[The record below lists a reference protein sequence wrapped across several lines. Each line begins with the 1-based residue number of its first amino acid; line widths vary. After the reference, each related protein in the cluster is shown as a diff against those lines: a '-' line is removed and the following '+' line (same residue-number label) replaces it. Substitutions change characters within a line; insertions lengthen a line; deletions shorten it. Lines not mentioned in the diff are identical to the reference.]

1 MKKLK
6 KSAVVIPALA
16 RIAVT
21 AAASVSGTVAWFTA
35 TREATVTGGTFLA
48 GTNEGDLVITAT
60 DGKGVET
67 PTSADPNTQ
76 TITVQDGVKL
86 LDASYGG
93 AALTTT
99 TGTPTPFWTNV
110 EEGEPEYG
118 TNDYKAVPQQF
129 DATSKFY
136 YGVSW
141 KLTFSIDVTNSTSN
155 YDIFFNAK
163 GSSATETKSGATK
176 TAFRVFRQSGTNE
189 SIVWAPLASTAEVNG
204 TGEQKLGYVSSVKE
218 TTQYSIAGAQT
229 HGLISHD
236 NDSLNTLAL
245 DKGTDNNQRGD
256 WLAKC
261 DRDDNTHKATA
272 TVQVVV
278 WFEGL
283 DANMISDNLDNISSI
298 GTTMKFYARESA

>member
-48 GTNEGDLVITAT
+48 GTNEGDLVVTAT
-60 DGKGVET
+60 DGKGVT
-67 PTSADPNTQ
+67 VSDNQDSNTQ
-76 TITVQDGVKL
+76 IITVQDGVKL
-86 LDASYGG
+86 LDASYSGT
-93 AALTTT
+93 ALTEA
-99 TGTPTPFWTNV
+99 TPFWTDV
-110 EEGEPEYG
+110 ENGGEEQK
-118 TNDYKAVPQQF
+118 YKAVSQQYAPQ
-129 DATSKFY
+129 SNFY

-141 KLTFSIDVTNSTSN
+141 KLTFSIDVTNSKSN
-155 YDIFFNAK
+155 YDIFFNAS
-163 GSSATETKSGATK
+163 GSSATDETSGATK

-189 SIVWAPLASTAEVNG
+189 SVVWAPLASTAEVNG
-204 TGEQKLGYVSSVKE
+204 TGEQKLGYVSSVKD
-218 TTQYSIAGAQT
+218 TTRYTSVSTNT
-229 HGLISHD
+229 HGLISQE
-236 NDSLNTLAL
+236 NTSLNTLAL
-245 DKGTDNNQRGD
+245 DNVADNNKRGD

-261 DRDDNTHKATA
+261 DRNDQTHQATA

-283 DANMISDNLDNISSI
+283 DANMISNNLNNISSI
-298 GTTMKFYARESA
+298 STKMKFYARESASN

>member
-1 MKKLK
+1 MKKIK

-60 DGKGVET
+60 DGKGVT
-67 PTSADPNTQ
+67 FSGDQDPNTQ
-76 TITVQDGVKL
+76 TITVQNGVKL
-86 LDASYGG
+86 LDASYSGT
-93 AALTTT
+93 ALTEA
-99 TGTPTPFWTNV
+99 TPFWTDV
-110 EEGEPEYG
+110 ENGEHK
-118 TNDYKAVPQQF
+118 YKAVSQQY
-129 DATSKFY
+129 DTNSNYY

-141 KLTFSIDVTNSTSN
+141 NLTFSIDVTNSKSN

-163 GSSATETKSGATK
+163 NSSTTGGDSGVTK

-204 TGEQKLGYVSSVKE
+204 TAKNLGYVLDADHTAQYTSE
-218 TTQYSIAGAQT
+218 TASA
-229 HGLISHD
+229 HGLISKG
-236 NDSLNTLAL
+236 NTSLNTLAL
-245 DKGTDNNQRGD
+245 DKGTKNNERGD

-261 DRDDNTHKATA
+261 VKDDKTNKATA
-272 TVQVVV
+272 TVRVVV

-283 DANMISDNLDNISSI
+283 DANMISDNLNNISSI
-298 GTTMKFYARESA
+298 GTTMKFYARESASY

>member
-21 AAASVSGTVAWFTA
+21 AAASVSGTIAWFTA

-48 GTNEGDLVITAT
+48 GTNEGNLVVTAT
-60 DGKGVET
+60 GGTGVT
-67 PTSADPNTQ
+67 TSENKDSNTQ
-76 TITVQDGVKL
+76 TITILNGLKL
-86 LDASYGG
+86 LDASDSGT
-93 AALTTT
+93 ALTE
-99 TGTPTPFWTNV
+99 PTPFWTDV
-110 EEGEPEYG
+110 ENGEHK
-118 TNDYKAVPQQF
+118 YKAVSQQY
-129 DATSKFY
+129 DTNSNYY

-141 KLTFSIDVTNSTSN
+141 NLTFSIDVKNSKSN

-163 GSSATETKSGATK
+163 SSSTTGGDSGVTK

-204 TGEQKLGYVSSVKE
+204 PTEKPLGYVSGVDA
-218 TTQYSIAGAQT
+218 TTPYASATSTA
-229 HGLISHD
+229 HGLISKD
-236 NDSLNTLAL
+236 IDSSLNTLAF
-245 DKGTDNNQRGD
+245 DNDADNNQRGD
-256 WLAKC
+256 WLAQC
-261 DRDDNTHKATA
+261 VRDDKTHKAKA

>member
-6 KSAVVIPALA
+6 KSTVVIPALA

-48 GTNEGDLVITAT
+48 GTNEGDLVVTAT
-60 DGKGVET
+60 GGTGVT
-67 PTSADPNTQ
+67 TSENKDSNTQ
-76 TITVQDGVKL
+76 TITVLNGVKL
-86 LDASYGG
+86 LDASYSGT
-93 AALTTT
+93 ALTEA
-99 TGTPTPFWTNV
+99 TPFWTDV
-110 EEGEPEYG
+110 ENGGEEQK
-118 TNDYKAVPQQF
+118 YKAVSQQYAPQ
-129 DATSKFY
+129 SNYY

-141 KLTFSIDVTNSTSN
+141 KLTFSIDVTNSKSN
-155 YDIFFNAK
+155 YDIFFNAN
-163 GSSATETKSGATK
+163 GSSATETTSGATK

-189 SIVWAPLASTAEVNG
+189 SIVWAPLASTEEVNG
-204 TGEQKLGYVSSVKE
+204 TGDQKLGYVSSVKD
-218 TTQYSIAGAQT
+218 TTRYTSASTNT

-236 NDSLNTLAL
+236 NNSLKTLAL
-245 DKGTDNNQRGD
+245 DNVADNNKRGD

-261 DRDDNTHKATA
+261 DRDEQRHKATA

-283 DANMISDNLDNISSI
+283 DANMISNNLNNISSI
-298 GTTMKFYARESA
+298 RTTMKFYARESASN

>member
-1 MKKLK
+1 MTKLK

-48 GTNEGDLVITAT
+48 GTNEGELIVTAT
-60 DGKGVET
+60 DGKGVTVSENQD
-67 PTSADPNTQ
+67 SNTQ
-76 TITVQDGVKL
+76 TIMVQDGVKL
-86 LDASYGG
+86 LDASYSGT
-93 AALTTT
+93 ALTAT
-99 TGTPTPFWTNV
+99 TPFWTDV
-110 EEGEPEYG
+110 EHGEHKYKTVSQRYD
-118 TNDYKAVPQQF
+118 TNSNY
-129 DATSKFY
+129 Y

-141 KLTFSIDVTNSTSN
+141 KLTFSIDVTNSKSN
-155 YDIFFNAK
+155 YDIFFNAS
-163 GSSATETKSGATK
+163 GSSATDGTSGATK
-176 TAFRVFRQSGTNE
+176 TAFRVFRQSVTSTSTNS

-204 TGEQKLGYVSSVKE
+204 TTEKPLGYVSSVDA
-218 TTQYSIAGAQT
+218 TTPYTSASTTT
-229 HGLISHD
+229 HGLIS
-236 NDSLNTLAL
+236 NNNASLNTLAL
-245 DKGTDNNQRGD
+245 DNGADNNKRGD

-261 DRDDNTHKATA
+261 DKDEKTNKATA